1 MSRPESLYK
10 RVELAKQYLQEAISS
25 IDGISKDNKDP
36 ETDKILHEAT
46 DFMYEAQEALEKVSD
61 SRSTYVSEHVV
72 IRDVTKHRRPRIK
85 K

>member
-10 RVELAKQYLQEAISS
+10 RVELAKQYLQEAITS
-25 IDGISKDNKDP
+25 IDSISKDNKSP
-36 ETDKILHEAT
+36 EIDKILHEAT
-46 DFMYEAQEALEKVSD
+46 DFMYEAQELLEKASVG
-61 SRSTYVSEHVV
+61 RSTYVSENVV